1 MSRLVAL
8 VVEGQ
13 ISQSRHRVPS
23 LVEARSTTQMSTS
36 RHIRLSITREPNMEA
51 DVNLAKVS
59 IRERLM
65 RFLFGP

>member
-1 MSRLVAL
+1 
-8 VVEGQ
+8 
-13 ISQSRHRVPS
+13 
-23 LVEARSTTQMSTS
+23 MSTS